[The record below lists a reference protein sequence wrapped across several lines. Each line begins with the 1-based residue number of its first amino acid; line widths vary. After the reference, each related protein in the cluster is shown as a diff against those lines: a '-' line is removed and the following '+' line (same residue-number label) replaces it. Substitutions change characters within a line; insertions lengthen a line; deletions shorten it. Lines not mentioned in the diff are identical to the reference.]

1 MQETREGEDM
11 NQSAETQGIRA
22 VASTRVETLLLEGEL
37 MEKDVTQVCEELGR
51 RMQRGLRNL
60 VLDFS
65 DVSHL
70 DYRGVKSLVAR
81 AESFRRAGGDLK
93 LSGLSPY
100 LAAIFRAAG
109 AHGAFESYPHM
120 NDARAAFALA
130 RAPFV

>member
-1 MQETREGEDM
+1 M
-11 NQSAETQGIRA
+11 NQAAEAQGVRA
-22 VASTRVETLLLEGEL
+22 VSSGRVETLMLEGEL
-37 MEKDVTQVCEELGR
+37 LEKDLTQVCEELGS
-51 RMQRGLRNL
+51 RMQRGLRNV

-65 DVSHL
+65 EVSHL
-70 DYRGVKSLVAR
+70 DYRGVKPLVAR
-81 AESFRRAGGDLK
+81 AEAFRKAGGDIK

-109 AHGAFESYPHM
+109 AHDVFELYPHM

>member
-1 MQETREGEDM
+1 M
-11 NQSAETQGIRA
+11 NWVSESRQGMGVRA
-22 VASTRVETLLLEGEL
+22 ASDRVETLLLEGEL
-37 MEKDVTQVCEELGR
+37 SVDELTQVCEELGR
-51 RMQRGLRNL
+51 RMQRGLRHV

-65 DVSHL
+65 EVSHL
-70 DYRGVKSLVAR
+70 DYRGVRPLMAR
-81 AESFRRAGGDLK
+81 TESIRRTGGDVK

-109 AHGAFESYPHM
+109 AHDAFECYPHM

>member
-1 MQETREGEDM
+1 M
-11 NQSAETQGIRA
+11 NWVSESRQDVGVRA
-22 VASTRVETLLLEGEL
+22 VSHRVETLLLEGEL
-37 MEKDVTQVCEELGR
+37 SADELAQVCEELGR
-51 RMQRGLRNL
+51 RMQRGLRQV

-65 DVSHL
+65 EVAHV
-70 DYRGVKSLVAR
+70 DYRGVRPLMAR
-81 AESFRRAGGDLK
+81 AESIRRTGGDVK

-109 AHGAFESYPHM
+109 AHDAFECYPHM

>member
-1 MQETREGEDM
+1 M
-11 NQSAETQGIRA
+11 NWVTESRQGASVRA
-22 VASTRVETLLLEGEL
+22 ASDRVETLLLEGEL
-37 MEKDVTQVCEELGR
+37 SSDDLARVCEELGLR
-51 RMQRGLRNL
+51 LQRGVRQV

-65 DVSHL
+65 EVAHV
-70 DYRGVKSLVAR
+70 DYRGVRPLMAR
-81 AESFRRAGGDLK
+81 TEALRRAGGDVK

-109 AHGAFESYPHM
+109 AHNAFEYYPHM